1 MTNLHVIK
9 NANEIYVIPFGGMA
23 EDPAN
28 DTYYN
33 ASITK
38 IEPDK
43 DLAIIKVNS
52 KLNDPIII
60 SKECDINIGADAH
73 AVGHPEGNYWSYTKG
88 YISQLRKGYEWFYDD
103 NSAYK
108 ADVIQTQ
115 TPINPGNSGGPLVN
129 NAAHLIGINSFKFDA
144 VGINYAVACNELKSF
159 IKASDNFTGWV
170 QESSL
175 SDKESNNSGSDDFDC
190 WDHNKDGEDDTCS
203 ADFNGNNKVDAYLWD
218 EDYDGDYDWISFD
231 ENENTIPE
239 LYVLISDSHDD
250 YNYDLY
256 YFDDNEDEKTDR
268 IGHDYNNDQNIDEFQ
283 DA

>member
-1 MTNLHVIK
+1 M
-9 NANEIYVIPFGGMA
+9 
-23 EDPAN
+23 
-28 DTYYN
+28 
-33 ASITK
+33 
-38 IEPDK
+38 
-43 DLAIIKVNS
+43 
-52 KLNDPIII
+52 
-60 SKECDINIGADAH
+60 
-73 AVGHPEGNYWSYTKG
+73 
-88 YISQLRKGYEWFYDD
+88 QLR
-103 NSAYK
+103 
-108 ADVIQTQ
+108 
-115 TPINPGNSGGPLVN
+115 
-129 NAAHLIGINSFKFDA
+129 
-144 VGINYAVACNELKSF
+144 NELKSF

-256 YFDDNEDEKTDR
+256 YLTIMR
-268 IGHDYNNDQNIDEFQ
+268 
-283 DA
+283 